1 MIIINNI
8 IITNI
13 IKLIILLN
21 YIIIS
26 IDIVKNRLD
35 WVQEGVNWTLKI
47 FTKLKS

>member
-35 WVQEGVNWTLKI
+35 
-47 FTKLKS
+47 